1 MEGRVLR
8 SSTLI
13 QGYQND
19 TNSLILR
26 RTSASFP
33 FISFI
38 LFVLIN
44 ILVILFV
51 PVDNFPVLLS
61 SILNLLLIT
70 VFVFVH
76 FKNSPYSISNATI
89 LGFFYSFFWLAPYIQ
104 LTNRRFPNTMPFDDE
119 LIILT
124 NLVITLFIFAY
135 CFTRF
140 LLKDYRIVPF
150 SSHHLNIE
158 PSTIFLKAIF
168 LISILISFLL
178 LPMVIKL
185 FVNREWL
192 IEKQSLSLIVRNF
205 LFSIPTFP
213 IFYLSTYKSYFARKL
228 GAIKY
233 NMLLIISIFML
244 LLFANPITGKR
255 NLIGPIYLSVLF
267 LWLRSKK
274 WLLHSFFIIVIVLT
288 VLFPL
293 TKSFTHSSL
302 TIGSFSKAFLRME
315 SYNIYKELQGLDF
328 DAWSMLM
335 AGIDYIRKYEITYGR
350 QILGVLLFW
359 IPRSQWTNKPVG
371 SGHLVAEKLLMKQYA
386 MWFTNLSFPLPAE
399 GLINFGLIGVIM
411 FAIFLGVVSRY
422 LDTLQNTE
430 GYLRT
435 LSIFTAFYLIYVLRG
450 DLMSS
455 FAYYVGRILGMYV
468 VPLTIKKIMRAILYD
483 YIAR

>member
-1 MEGRVLR
+1 
-8 SSTLI
+8 
-13 QGYQND
+13 
-19 TNSLILR
+19 
-26 RTSASFP
+26 
-33 FISFI
+33 
-38 LFVLIN
+38 
-44 ILVILFV
+44 
-51 PVDNFPVLLS
+51 
-61 SILNLLLIT
+61 
-70 VFVFVH
+70 
-76 FKNSPYSISNATI
+76 
-89 LGFFYSFFWLAPYIQ
+89 
-104 LTNRRFPNTMPFDDE
+104 
-119 LIILT
+119 
-124 NLVITLFIFAY
+124 
-135 CFTRF
+135 
-140 LLKDYRIVPF
+140 
-150 SSHHLNIE
+150 
-158 PSTIFLKAIF
+158 
-168 LISILISFLL
+168 
-178 LPMVIKL
+178 
-185 FVNREWL
+185 
-192 IEKQSLSLIVRNF
+192 
-205 LFSIPTFP
+205 
-213 IFYLSTYKSYFARKL
+213 
-228 GAIKY
+228 
-233 NMLLIISIFML
+233 
-244 LLFANPITGKR
+244 
-255 NLIGPIYLSVLF
+255 
-267 LWLRSKK
+267 
-274 WLLHSFFIIVIVLT
+274 
-288 VLFPL
+288 
-293 TKSFTHSSL
+293 
-302 TIGSFSKAFLRME
+302 ME